1 MAFDTASYELQKRA
15 REQAALNVKNNANL
29 ALDGQ
34 QTGVNNNYTDL
45 MATLAKRKT
54 DAETAKTTQLGQGE
68 NAFSTQRDQA
78 VQGVNNSMSGARD
91 WLASHGIS
99 GSNENADQMGRMQT
113 QLGNKLSG
121 VNVSK
126 NNYDTGVNNN
136 FNGVMSEV
144 GNSQMSADR
153 EKTQKIAEIL
163 AARTSA
169 DNTYNSDVQSGNNA
183 IEAQKLQDYQAYN
196 ERLRQEQVQ
205 VQQAE
210 MSRQAS
216 YSKSSN
222 AASDKRDKAQA
233 EAELKG
239 IYSEIYTQA
248 DVGNGENF
256 LTKNRQGIIE
266 KYGNSVYADMMKTFE
281 GYQGTGNQVNR
292 VRENGDRMS
301 MLN

>member
-1 MAFDTASYELQKRA
+1 MAFDTSSYDLLKKA
-15 REQAALNVKNNANL
+15 KEQAALNVKNNANL
-29 ALDGQ
+29 VLNGQ
-34 QTGVNNNYTDL
+34 ETGVNNNYTDL

-68 NAFSTQRDQA
+68 NAYSTQRDQA

-126 NNYDTGVNNN
+126 NTYDTGVNNN
-136 FNGVMSEV
+136 FNGVMTEV

-153 EKTQKIAEIL
+153 EKSLKIAEIL

-169 DNTYNSDVQSGNNA
+169 DNTYNSDVQAGNDA

-205 VQQAE
+205 AQQAE

-216 YSKSSN
+216 YSKSSSASSSKQ
-222 AASDKRDKAQA
+222 AAADSK
-233 EAELKG
+233 AELNS
-239 IYSEIYTQA
+239 IYAELYSQS
-248 DVGNGENF
+248 DNGNGEQF
-256 LTKNRQGIIE
+256 LTQNRQALIE
-266 KYGNSVYADMMKTFE
+266 KYGNSVYSDMRKTFE
-281 GYQGTGNQVNR
+281 GYQSTANANIR
-292 VRENGDRMS
+292 KNDIYNRMS
-301 MLN
+301 TLN